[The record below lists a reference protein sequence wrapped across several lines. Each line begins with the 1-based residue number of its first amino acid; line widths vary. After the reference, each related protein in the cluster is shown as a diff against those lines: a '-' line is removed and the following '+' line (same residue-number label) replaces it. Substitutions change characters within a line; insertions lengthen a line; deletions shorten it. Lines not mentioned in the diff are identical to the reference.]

1 MCGIVC
7 VAGESTKQN
16 DNVLETLLILDQ
28 LRGIDSTGV
37 AVIPRGDFDVNIAK
51 EVGNAFD
58 LMSTKGFFNA
68 MNCATRAIIGHNRS
82 ATSGTIIQENAHP
95 FENDSIVGVHNGTL
109 TSKWRLL
116 DQALFKVDSENLY
129 HHMDKKG
136 LKDTLDN
143 LQGAWSLVWW
153 DKLDET
159 LNFLRNDQRPMF
171 KAWSLDHKSLYAAS
185 ESWML
190 SVALARH
197 GVKHTEITST
207 EVDQHYS
214 YHISK
219 EGAISKP
226 RMSAAPST
234 YRGYVTQSCQGKWY
248 GNNNVQQ
255 TQQTQASS
263 SQSVAKKS
271 VVDNRYEGRFDTQI
285 EVIAKTKDCF
295 GGEYYVCLDAL
306 YPGHS
311 IRLYIN
317 RKDEADLTGKM
328 ITCNIAPVSYIEGSR
343 SYYKVSASTVTVV
356 PEPQGEEYFT
366 DHKGNKLKADIW
378 HLRYGY
384 CAACSGVVNPRFA
397 FRFVANTPEAICH
410 ECAADEAVQQM
421 IAMY

>member
-1 MCGIVC
+1 METRYVKRSQGDDKLCGIVV

-16 DNVLETLLILDQ
+16 HNVLETLLILDQ
-28 LRGIDSTGV
+28 LRGIDSTGI
-37 AVIPRGDFDVNIAK
+37 AAIPRGDFDVNIAK

-58 LMSTKGFFNA
+58 LMGTKGYFNA

-95 FENDSIVGVHNGTL
+95 FENDSVVGVHNGTL

-116 DQALFKVDSENLY
+116 DPALFKVDSENLY

-136 LKDTLDN
+136 LKNTLDN

-171 KAWSLDHKSLYAAS
+171 KAWSLDHKSMYAAS
-185 ESWML
+185 ERWML
-190 SVALARH
+190 SVALSRNN
-197 GVKHTEITST
+197 VKHTDIVET

-226 RMSAAPST
+226 HMSAAPST
-234 YRGYVTQSCQGKWY
+234 YRGYVTQSYQGKWY
-248 GNNNVQQ
+248 GNHTAQQ

-263 SQSVAKKS
+263 SQSVAKQS
-271 VVDNRYEGRFDTQI
+271 VADNRYEGRFDTEI
-285 EVIAKTKDCF
+285 EVIAKTTDCF

-306 YPGHS
+306 FPGHS
-311 IRLYIN
+311 IRLYVN

-328 ITCNIAPVSYIEGSR
+328 ITCKISLIFPV
-343 SYYKVSASTVTVV
+343 
-356 PEPQGEEYFT
+356 
-366 DHKGNKLKADIW
+366 DIKTR
-378 HLRYGY
+378 LISQVR
-384 CAACSGVVNPRFA
+384 
-397 FRFVANTPEAICH
+397 
-410 ECAADEAVQQM
+410 
-421 IAMY
+421 